1 MEAGRGLDAVCPGA
15 ENASVAAA
23 CRERRGRRSKLR
35 PGGCAGEAVLRQRE
49 AVKGLDI
56 GERGAGA
63 PDSI

>member
-49 AVKGLDI
+49 AVKGLNI